1 MKPNAPSQP
10 VWLVGMILGLIG
22 IISRFVAIPSVSPN
36 AFYILAA
43 GFVALALGT
52 TLKGL

>member
-10 VWLVGMILGLIG
+10 VWLIGIILGLVG
-22 IISRFVAIPSVSPN
+22 IISHFVAIPSISPN
-36 AFYILAA
+36 AFYVLMA

-52 TLKGL
+52 TLKGM